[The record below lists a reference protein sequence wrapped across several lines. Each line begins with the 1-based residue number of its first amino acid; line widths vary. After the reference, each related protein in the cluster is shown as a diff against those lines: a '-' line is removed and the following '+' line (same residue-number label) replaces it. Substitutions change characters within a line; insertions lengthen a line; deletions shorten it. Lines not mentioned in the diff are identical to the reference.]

1 MTERRPPRRSTA
13 VVTGLLH
20 LLALWAYALSGLVV
34 AGWTYVALLGL
45 WALFGVAA
53 YLVHRRWGGLSALV
67 PLLAVVT
74 WFVVLTVGESVFGWT
89 A

>member
-1 MTERRPPRRSTA
+1 MTERRAPRRSTA

-34 AGWTYVALLGL
+34 AGWTYVAVLGL

-53 YLVHRRWGGLSALV
+53 YLVHRRWGGLAALV

-74 WFVVLTVGESVFGWT
+74 WFVVLTLGESVFGWT